1 MGYKA
6 NYQPYDLTHSNY
18 RGYFYKNSAID
29 AINLRGTF
37 TAQDT
42 TEANYLLAVIHF
54 FRSVTKMF
62 YGQDAERVIEAMKR
76 RILPTTLG
84 SDDIGPFRQITLPV
98 DKVAGAINAVN
109 QLGWSV
115 AIVDRHGARLV
126 CVAIVPAVVK
136 TVEKEEAFV

>member
-1 MGYKA
+1 M
-6 NYQPYDLTHSNY
+6 SNP
-18 RGYFYKNSAID
+18 A
-29 AINLRGTF
+29 L
-37 TAQDT
+37 
-42 TEANYLLAVIHF
+42 HF
-54 FRSVTKMF
+54 FQRRHENIRLACRGADVALLSDADGYVT

-98 DKVAGAINAVN
+98 DKVAEAINAVN

-126 CVAIVPAVVK
+126 CVTIVPAVVK